1 MDLEEQLAMGHLL
14 LQERKCRICG
24 QTKNLLD
31 NYYRSRKDKTLPSSY
46 SYECKECTIER
57 ISAKDRSQPHVKRG
71 YHLKRKYGI
80 TLTEYTEILD
90 KQGGCCATCGS
101 KEPGGRWK
109 SFAVDHDHKTG
120 KVRGMLCKSCNIA
133 LGEIGDSIHTLENM
147 VSYLQNDYRRNQ

>member
-24 QTKNLLD
+24 ETKNLL
-31 NYYRSRKDKTLPSSY
+31 NHYYRSRKDKTLPSSY

-57 ISAKDRSQPHVKRG
+57 IAEHDRKNPHVKRNQ
-71 YHLKRKYGI
+71 HLRRKYGI
-80 TLTEYTEILD
+80 SLNEYTDLLE
-90 KQGGCCATCGS
+90 KQGNCCATCGA

-133 LGEIGDSIHTLENM
+133 LGEVDDNVQTLRNM
-147 VSYLQNDYRRNQ
+147 INYLKD